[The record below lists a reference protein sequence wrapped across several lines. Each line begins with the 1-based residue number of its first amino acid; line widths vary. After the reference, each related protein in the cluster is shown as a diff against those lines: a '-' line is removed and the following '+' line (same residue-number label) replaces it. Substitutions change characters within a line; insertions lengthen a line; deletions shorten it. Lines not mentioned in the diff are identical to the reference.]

1 MPSTMTPIAQMVDQL
16 QRINGKPKRTSADR
30 ITPELRAEVLA
41 AIQDGDTTRK
51 IRATFGISHATLV
64 KIRNGKG

>member
-1 MPSTMTPIAQMVDQL
+1 MNAISHMVKQMQNADT
-16 QRINGKPKRTSADR
+16 RAKRTTADR

-41 AIQDGDTTRK
+41 AIQAGDTTRK

-64 KIRNGKG
+64 KIRDGKD